1 MQHIRFLPQ
10 EKKSAKAFLSHD
22 RDRPL
27 TPLLP
32 VPLVPLQLPELVVHV
47 LRGEVV
53 RVDEVAPVL
62 DAVGGV
68 QEDALAP
75 QVRAQGHVRVQVRVG
90 GEGGAGLQGVDHG
103 ALEWQRGKKGLFC
116 KRKHIQSV

>member
-1 MQHIRFLPQ
+1 MIEIVF
-10 EKKSAKAFLSHD
+10 
-22 RDRPL
+22 

-47 LRGEVV
+47 LSREVV

-90 GEGGAGLQGVDHG
+90 GEGGAGLRGVDHG
-103 ALEWQRGKKGLFC
+103 ALEWQRGKKVYFESANIFSLC
-116 KRKHIQSV
+116 KKELMA